1 MKVKITELAE
11 ELGVNV
17 NELLEVKASKLTED
31 DWTGRGKNTW
41 FTEDAVAK
49 IRLAMDIPEL
59 SPDVLYATF
68 VHAAPNDRWVYAKIE
83 GVDGKR
89 PVLIPRKLRGKLK
102 DKKFPVHAITDNK
115 GTTYRHAALTGYN
128 L

>member
-41 FTEDAVAK
+41 FTEDAVDK
-49 IRLAMDIPEL
+49 IRLALDVPEL
-59 SPDVLYATF
+59 SPDVVYATF
-68 VHAAPNDRWVYAKIE
+68 LHAAPNNRWVYAKIQ

-89 PVLIPRKLRGKLK
+89 PVFIPKKLRGKLK
-102 DKKFPVHAITDNK
+102 DKKFPVHAITDIK
-115 GTTYRHAALTGYN
+115 GTTYRHASLTGYN